1 MRYRNEK
8 IWAKYK
14 YEILSKSQKS
24 CLEIR
29 HSLRYTD
36 ISTSELQEKIDG
48 TLLLDDSPQDQA
60 YAFQRIWHHFEDV
73 ASQEEE
79 VAFQTVLDKF
89 KKGQAA
95 AIDVLE
101 NLYELLQKYPNDY
114 LMQSTIFDEL
124 KHGQMSS

>member
-1 MRYRNEK
+1 MRNRNEK

-14 YEILSKSQKS
+14 YEILSKSQQN

-36 ISTSELQEKIDG
+36 ISTSEFQEKIDT
-48 TLLLDDSPQDQA
+48 TLRLEDSPEDQA
-60 YAFQRIWHHFEDV
+60 YAFQRIWVHFENI
-73 ASQEEE
+73 ASQGEEE
-79 VAFQTVLDKF
+79 RFHFILDQFQD
-89 KKGQAA
+89 GQATA
-95 AIDVLE
+95 HDVLE

-124 KHGQMSS
+124 KHGQMSG